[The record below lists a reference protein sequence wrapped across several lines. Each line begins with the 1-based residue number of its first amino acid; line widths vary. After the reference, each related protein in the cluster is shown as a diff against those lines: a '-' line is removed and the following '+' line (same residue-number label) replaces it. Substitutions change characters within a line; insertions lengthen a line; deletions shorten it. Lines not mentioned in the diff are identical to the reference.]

1 VCVCVCL
8 LLIVYWSGACPFP
21 GSHCPFPGIL
31 VLSTEVVDGQPH
43 VLHLRWSIASWLN
56 TRSLLHVGHC
66 GEKNCVDKISKN
78 LVAIATSLEWSQPNF
93 TAIICAHMA
102 TNAEN
107 FVKIGL
113 VLSEITWLELVVKT
127 GSSFGSYGQDLC
139 FLVFSSLAIIIII
152 IRLHHSTKHQC

>member
-1 VCVCVCL
+1 
-8 LLIVYWSGACPFP
+8 
-21 GSHCPFPGIL
+21 
-31 VLSTEVVDGQPH
+31 
-43 VLHLRWSIASWLN
+43 
-56 TRSLLHVGHC
+56 
-66 GEKNCVDKISKN
+66 
-78 LVAIATSLEWSQPNF
+78 
-93 TAIICAHMA
+93 MA

-152 IRLHHSTKHQC
+152 IRPHHSTKHQC